1 MFINETQ
8 KRLLDA
14 LNQRKYLEVR
24 VMGLEVKAVDSR
36 TTVLTVDGE
45 KFAEVVYKNDFL
57 VDATSNE
64 TNFLIDELLTYVVN
78 SNRATH
84 YKNFLDKVVFS
95 NLLGGGVIYD
105 DNVPVIKVA
114 QVPVAFW
121 WISTIMVLYK
131 HRGFM
136 NTTSIAEIKG
146 LQNKLRYI
154 TVDMEDRAVCDDQQY
169 NELVRKFTDL
179 IEFTDYKVDIA
190 DLLSALH
197 DAMTNFEMYD

>member
-1 MFINETQ
+1 MYINETQ

-14 LNQRKYLEVR
+14 LNQRKYLKLSNGIEI
-24 VMGLEVKAVDSR
+24 KAVDSR

-57 VDATSNE
+57 DDVTSNQ
-64 TNFLIDELLTYVVN
+64 TNFLIDELLTYVVD
-78 SNRATH
+78 SIRATR
-84 YKNFLDKVVFS
+84 YKQFLDKVVFS
-95 NLLGGGVIYD
+95 NLLGCGVIYD

-121 WISTIMVLYK
+121 PISTIISIYK

-146 LQNKLRYI
+146 LQNKLRFI
-154 TVDMEDRAVCDDQQY
+154 KLDMQDRSVCDDTQY
-169 NELVRKFTDL
+169 NELVRKFTDV
-179 IEFTDYKVDIA
+179 IEFTDYNVDIA
-190 DLLSALH
+190 DLISALH

>member
-1 MFINETQ
+1 MIIQETE
-8 KRLLDA
+8 KRILDA
-14 LNQRKYLEVR
+14 LNQRKYLK
-24 VMGLEVKAVDSR
+24 LNDIEVKAVDSR
-36 TTVLTVDGE
+36 TTVLTVEGE
-45 KFAEVVYKNDFL
+45 KFAEVVYQNDFL
-57 VDATSNE
+57 DDATSNE
-64 TNFLIDELLTYVVN
+64 TNFLIDELLTYVVDN
-78 SNRATH
+78 AKAT
-84 YKNFLDKVVFS
+84 KCKKFLDSVIFS
-95 NLLGGGVIYD
+95 NLLGCGVVYD

-114 QVPVAFW
+114 QIPVAFW
-121 WISTIMVLYK
+121 SISTIMVLYK

>member
-1 MFINETQ
+1 MIIQETE
-8 KRLLDA
+8 KRILDA
-14 LNQRKYLEVR
+14 LNQRKYLK
-24 VMGLEVKAVDSR
+24 LNDIEVKAVDSR
-36 TTVLTVDGE
+36 TTVLTVEGE
-45 KFAEVVYKNDFL
+45 KFAEVVYQNDFL
-57 VDATSNE
+57 DDVTSNK
-64 TNFLIDELLTYVVN
+64 TNFLMEEILTYVVD
-78 SNRATH
+78 SIRATR
-84 YKNFLDKVVFS
+84 YKQFLDKVVFS
-95 NLLGGGVIYD
+95 NLLGCGVEYD
-105 DNVPVIKVA
+105 KDVSVIKVA

-190 DLLSALH
+190 DCLSALH

>member
-14 LNQRKYLEVR
+14 LNQRKYLKLSN
-24 VMGLEVKAVDSR
+24 GIEVKAINSR
-36 TTVLTVDGE
+36 QTILTVDGE

-57 VDATSNE
+57 DDATSNE
-64 TNFLIDELLTYVVN
+64 TNFLIDELLTYVVD
-78 SNRATH
+78 SIRATR
-84 YKNFLDKVVFS
+84 YKQFLDKVVFS
-95 NLLGGGVIYD
+95 NLLGCGVIYD

-121 WISTIMVLYK
+121 WIATIISIYK

-136 NTTSIAEIKG
+136 NTTSFAEIKG

>member
-14 LNQRKYLEVR
+14 LNQRKYLKLSN
-24 VMGLEVKAVDSR
+24 GIEVKAVDSR

-57 VDATSNE
+57 VDATSNQ
-64 TNFLIDELLTYVVN
+64 TNFLIDELLTYVVD
-78 SNRATH
+78 SIRATR
-84 YKNFLDKVVFS
+84 YKQFLDKVVFS
-95 NLLGGGVIYD
+95 NLLGCGVIYD

-121 WISTIMVLYK
+121 PFSTIISIYK
-131 HRGFM
+131 HIRGFM
-136 NTTSIAEIKG
+136 NTTSFAEIKG

-197 DAMTNFEMYD
+197 DAMTNYEMYD

>member
-1 MFINETQ
+1 MYINETQ

-14 LNQRKYLEVR
+14 LNQRKYLKLSN
-24 VMGLEVKAVDSR
+24 GIEVKAVDSR

-45 KFAEVVYKNDFL
+45 KFAEVVYQNDFL
-57 VDATSNE
+57 DDVTSNK
-64 TNFLIDELLTYVVN
+64 TNFLIEELLTYVVD
-78 SNRATH
+78 SIRATR
-84 YKNFLDKVVFS
+84 YKQFLDKVVFS
-95 NLLGGGVIYD
+95 NLLGCGVEYD
-105 DNVPVIKVA
+105 KDVTVIKVA

-121 WISTIMVLYK
+121 PISTIISIYK

-169 NELVRKFTDL
+169 NELVRKFTDV
-179 IEFTDYKVDIA
+179 IEFTDYNVDIA
-190 DLLSALH
+190 DCLSALH

>member
-1 MFINETQ
+1 MLIQ
-8 KRLLDA
+8 KTEKRILDA
-14 LNQRKYLEVR
+14 LNQRKYLK
-24 VMGLEVKAVDSR
+24 LNDIEVKAVDSR
-36 TTVLTVDGE
+36 TTILTVEGE

-64 TNFLIDELLTYVVN
+64 TNFLIDELLTYVVDN
-78 SNRATH
+78 AKAT
-84 YKNFLDKVVFS
+84 KCKQFLDSVIFS
-95 NLLGGGVIYD
+95 NLLGCGVIYD
-105 DNVPVIKVA
+105 DSVPVIKVA

-121 WISTIMVLYK
+121 WIATIISIYK

-154 TVDMEDRAVCDDQQY
+154 TVDMEDRSVCDDTQY
-169 NELVRKFTDL
+169 NELVKKFTDV
-179 IEFTDYKVDIA
+179 IEFTDYNVDIA
-190 DLLSALH
+190 DCLSALH

>member
-1 MFINETQ
+1 MYINETQ

-14 LNQRKYLEVR
+14 LNQRKYLKLSN
-24 VMGLEVKAVDSR
+24 GIEVKAINSR
-36 TTVLTVDGE
+36 QTILTVDGE
-45 KFAEVVYKNDFL
+45 KFAEVVYQNDFL
-57 VDATSNE
+57 DDVTSNK
-64 TNFLIDELLTYVVN
+64 TNFLMEEILTYVVD
-78 SNRATH
+78 SIRATR
-84 YKNFLDKVVFS
+84 YKQFLDKVVFS
-95 NLLGGGVIYD
+95 NLLGCGVIYD

-114 QVPVAFW
+114 QAPVAFW
-121 WISTIMVLYK
+121 PISTIISIYK

>member
-1 MFINETQ
+1 MYINETQ

-14 LNQRKYLEVR
+14 LNQRKYLKLSN
-24 VMGLEVKAVDSR
+24 GIEVKAVDSR

-45 KFAEVVYKNDFL
+45 KFAEVVYQNDFL
-57 VDATSNE
+57 DDVTSNK
-64 TNFLIDELLTYVVN
+64 TNFLMEEILTYVVD
-78 SNRATH
+78 SIRATR
-84 YKNFLDKVVFS
+84 YKQFLDKVVFS
-95 NLLGGGVIYD
+95 NLLGCGVEYD
-105 DNVPVIKVA
+105 KDVSVIKVA

-169 NELVRKFTDL
+169 NELVRKFTDV
-179 IEFTDYKVDIA
+179 IEFTDYNVDIA
-190 DLLSALH
+190 DCLSALH

>member
-14 LNQRKYLEVR
+14 LNQRKYLKLSN
-24 VMGLEVKAVDSR
+24 GIEVKAVDSR

-57 VDATSNE
+57 VDATSNQ
-64 TNFLIDELLTYVVN
+64 TNFLIDELLTYVVD
-78 SNRATH
+78 SIRATR
-84 YKNFLDKVVFS
+84 YKQFLDKVVFS
-95 NLLGGGVIYD
+95 NLLGCGVIYD

-121 WISTIMVLYK
+121 PISTIISIYK

-136 NTTSIAEIKG
+136 NTTSIAEVKG

>member
-1 MFINETQ
+1 MYINETQ

-14 LNQRKYLEVR
+14 LNQRKYLKLSN
-24 VMGLEVKAVDSR
+24 GIEVKAVDSR

-45 KFAEVVYKNDFL
+45 KFAEVVYQNDFL
-57 VDATSNE
+57 DDVTSNK
-64 TNFLIDELLTYVVN
+64 TNFLMEEILTYVVD
-78 SNRATH
+78 SIRATR
-84 YKNFLDKVVFS
+84 YKQFLDKVVFS
-95 NLLGGGVIYD
+95 NLLGCGVVYD

-121 WISTIMVLYK
+121 PISTIISIYK

-154 TVDMEDRAVCDDQQY
+154 TVDMEDRAVCDDTQY
-169 NELVRKFTDL
+169 NELVRKFTDV
-179 IEFTDYKVDIA
+179 IEFTDYNVDIA
-190 DLLSALH
+190 DCLSALH

>member
-1 MFINETQ
+1 MIIQETE
-8 KRLLDA
+8 KRILDA
-14 LNQRKYLEVR
+14 LNQRKYLKLNDIEVR
-24 VMGLEVKAVDSR
+24 AVDSR
-36 TTVLTVDGE
+36 TTVLTADGE

-57 VDATSNE
+57 DDATSNE
-64 TNFLIDELLTYVVN
+64 TNFLIDELLTYVVDN
-78 SNRATH
+78 VKAT
-84 YKNFLDKVVFS
+84 KCKKFLDSVIFS
-95 NLLGGGVIYD
+95 NLLGCGVIYD

-121 WISTIMVLYK
+121 SISTIMVLYK

-169 NELVRKFTDL
+169 NELVKKFSDV
-179 IEFTDYKVDIA
+179 IEFTDYNVDIA
-190 DLLSALH
+190 DCLSALH

>member
-1 MFINETQ
+1 MYINETQ

-14 LNQRKYLEVR
+14 LNQRKYLKLSNGIEI
-24 VMGLEVKAVDSR
+24 KAVDSR

-57 VDATSNE
+57 DDVTSNE
-64 TNFLIDELLTYVVN
+64 TNFLIDELLPYVVD
-78 SNRATH
+78 SIRATR
-84 YKNFLDKVVFS
+84 YKQFLDKVVFS
-95 NLLGGGVIYD
+95 NLLGCGVIYD

-121 WISTIMVLYK
+121 PISTIISIYK

-146 LQNKLRYI
+146 LQNKLRFI
-154 TVDMEDRAVCDDQQY
+154 KLDMQDRSVCDDTQY
-169 NELVRKFTDL
+169 NELVRKFTDV
-179 IEFTDYKVDIA
+179 IEFTDYNVDIA
-190 DLLSALH
+190 DLISALH